1 MQINFESLDKELVVN
16 GVKYVPKPEEV
27 DLGALSMEFYCQ
39 DLGYTLTVKDYLK
52 ELLHTLW
59 SEEDSFSGKR
69 PFGNSCWQF
78 DAIRALVE
86 AGYIEGEITYD
97 EDGYVEESN
106 YDRKEA
112 ENFILN
118 LIKSL

>member
-1 MQINFESLDKELVVN
+1 MQIDFENLDKELTIN
-16 GVKYVPKPEEV
+16 GMKYVPKPEEV
-27 DLGALSMEFYCQ
+27 DLGALSVKFYCE

-59 SEEDSFSGKR
+59 SEEASFSGKR

-78 DAIRALVE
+78 DVIRALVT
-86 AGYIEGEITYD
+86 AGYIGGEITYD
-97 EDGYVEESN
+97 EEGYVEESN
-106 YDRKEA
+106 YDREEV
-112 ENFILN
+112 ENFVLN